1 MVRKISLEII
11 ITEELECHDNCNDG
25 PCCLNGGKCTEN
37 RSGNICICPPRFMGQ
52 YCEIG
57 KLIALKY
64 INMSSVKILFYV
76 LTIVYKTKCF
86 TSQIILNSTR
96 TILLSLVDL
105 LIE

>member
-1 MVRKISLEII
+1 MVRKISLQII

-57 KLIALKY
+57 KLVVLKY
-64 INMSSVKILFYV
+64 INMNSVKIINY
-76 LTIVYKTKCF
+76 
-86 TSQIILNSTR
+86 N
-96 TILLSLVDL
+96 
-105 LIE
+105 